1 MTREELRLELL
12 KLTYTHGRTSAEAVA
27 RAQELEGHVTA
38 VEDTRPLEEPE
49 PGLPKRGP
57 GRPRKTDRE
66 PPLFG

>member
-1 MTREELRLELL
+1 MTKDEMRLELL

-27 RAQELEGHVTA
+27 RAEELEAFVL
-38 VEDTRPLEEPE
+38 EDEIARREGREI
-49 PGLPKRGP
+49 PKRGP